1 MLDMLLNF
9 IEESSSITLF
19 VIGLLG
25 VYFIALNWLFAMRF
39 LTLKKLI
46 QSETMALDSLFQKKE
61 KISKFSLIF
70 QYIISRKDD
79 LNNVS
84 ENILKLIKHTITR
97 EATRGLIFFSIVAS
111 TSPFIGLFGT
121 VVSILDTFSTLG
133 DAELGAISVI
143 AQGVSEALVATA
155 IGIFVATFAYSY
167 HQILKRKAYE
177 LVELITM
184 QNEIILS
191 GKGE

>member
-167 HQILKRKAYE
+167 HQILKRKAYV

>member
-46 QSETMALDSLFQKKE
+46 NSETMALDSLFQKKE

>member
-70 QYIISRKDD
+70 QYIILRKDD

>member
-25 VYFIALNWLFAMRF
+25 AYFIALNWLFAMRF

>member
-25 VYFIALNWLFAMRF
+25 VYFVALNWLFAMRF

>member
-1 MLDMLLNF
+1 
-9 IEESSSITLF
+9 
-19 VIGLLG
+19 
-25 VYFIALNWLFAMRF
+25 
-39 LTLKKLI
+39 
-46 QSETMALDSLFQKKE
+46 
-61 KISKFSLIF
+61 
-70 QYIISRKDD
+70 
-79 LNNVS
+79 
-84 ENILKLIKHTITR
+84 
-97 EATRGLIFFSIVAS
+97 
-111 TSPFIGLFGT
+111 
-121 VVSILDTFSTLG
+121 LG